1 MGNEYIFRRAYLWCD
16 GERPERWVQVEGHRL
31 STVAVGWN
39 QLLRSHSL
47 ELREEAHGGIIAVR
61 HLDALRVEA
70 PSVVWNVTR
79 VHEASCAREIHILT
93 NFTRTFI
100 NIPHV
105 SEAGVEL
112 CRRSVILVLVWEDPI

>member
-1 MGNEYIFRRAYLWCD
+1 MVLVARGRSVIWNLWCD

-61 HLDALRVEA
+61 HLDALGVEA
-70 PSVVWNVTR
+70 PSVV
-79 VHEASCAREIHILT
+79 
-93 NFTRTFI
+93 FI

-112 CRRSVILVLVWEDPI
+112 CRRPVILVLVWEDPI